1 MTQQDADDIVTLATV
16 MVRQRFEL
24 HRVIG
29 EINDLRFSDPTMEEV
44 VAVRDQFH
52 REKDF
57 AGYTVDATNALLAKI
72 K

>member
-1 MTQQDADDIVTLATV
+1 MTQQDADDIV
-16 MVRQRFEL
+16 
-24 HRVIG
+24 
-29 EINDLRFSDPTMEEV
+29 EEV